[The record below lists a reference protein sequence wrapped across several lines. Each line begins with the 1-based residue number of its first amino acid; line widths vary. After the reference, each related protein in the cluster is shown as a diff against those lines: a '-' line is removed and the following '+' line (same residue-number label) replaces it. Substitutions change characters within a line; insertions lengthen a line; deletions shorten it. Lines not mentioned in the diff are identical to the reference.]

1 RGAYLNGSSSV
12 SFATAQ
18 ALGANDTITV
28 MAVGRWY

>member
-1 RGAYLNGSSSV
+1 V